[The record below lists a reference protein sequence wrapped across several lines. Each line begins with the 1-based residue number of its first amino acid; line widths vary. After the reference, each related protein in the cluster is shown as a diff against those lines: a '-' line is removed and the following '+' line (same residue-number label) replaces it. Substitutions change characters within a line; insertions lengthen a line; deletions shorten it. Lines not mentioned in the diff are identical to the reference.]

1 MIQLTRRRVSRS
13 AAAFLSLAL
22 AAGRAAAAPPAEPVA
37 VVYAANGE
45 AFAAAP
51 GRSAKPVRLFDWLV
65 AGTTVSVVSGSVAIA
80 FTDGNRFE
88 LPARARAV
96 VEPSGLRTRRGEV
109 RRLAPVSPF
118 PRLSGVTSDVRGS
131 RPGAIVVRANEMTGL
146 RPEPGQV
153 CRASGVEFSFDA
165 VPGASLYRVE
175 AADAAGSIVFRTDV
189 AVTRAVVPRG
199 VLDPGGEFTWC
210 VRTLDLKGATATG
223 EAWFSTLD
231 ALDESRLDAL
241 REGAERGGGAADWT
255 LLAAIELRRG
265 LLADARRSAAR
276 VRAIGG
282 DPTAAR
288 VLDELLAPAEPGP
301 KATPRASF

>member
-1 MIQLTRRRVSRS
+1 MIELTRRRLTRS
-13 AAAFLSLAL
+13 VAASLFAL
-22 AAGRAAAAPPAEPVA
+22 VAGRAAAAPPADPAA
-37 VVYAANGE
+37 VVYVVTGE
-45 AFAAAP
+45 AVAATP
-51 GRSAKPVRLFDWLV
+51 GRSAKPLRLFDWLA
-65 AGTTVSVVSGSVAIA
+65 AGTTVSIVSGSVAIA
-80 FTDGNRFE
+80 FVDGSRFE
-88 LPARARAV
+88 LSARARAV
-96 VEPSGLRTRRGEV
+96 VESSGLRTRRGEV

-118 PRLSGVTSDVRGS
+118 PRLSGVTSDLRGS

-153 CRASGVEFSFDA
+153 CRAAGVEFSFDA

-175 AADAAGSIVFRTDV
+175 ASDAAGSIVFRTDV
-189 AVTRAVVPRG
+189 AVTHAVVPRG

-241 REGAERGGGAADWT
+241 REGAERTGDAADWT
-255 LLAAIELRRG
+255 LLAAVELRRG
-265 LLADARRSAAR
+265 LRADARRSAAR
-276 VRAIGG
+276 VRAVGK
-282 DPTAAR
+282 DPAAVR
-288 VLDELLAPAEPGP
+288 ALDELLAPSEPKP